1 MLTRNCHSCFLLP
14 IHRKSR
20 KITSFSSISV
30 PCYRYNL
37 NLFHIRIKV
46 CPFFI
51 FVLLWAAI
59 LDLISIL
66 FSTCL
71 LQILYEVR
79 NYEIPFQTQPST
91 ISSFLNFH
99 FVRFRLNKHFPIDS
113 LFSIFFYSLWNIKPL
128 RFFFR
133 RGGDRFFP
141 PFLVHASR
149 LKSKAGHDSH
159 PRLIPHLVSSVCLIL
174 DFTSIILCMSLYLI
188 AL

>member
-1 MLTRNCHSCFLLP
+1 MISYTDCNMLTRNCHSCFLLP

-99 FVRFRLNKHFPIDS
+99 FVRFRLTKHFPIDS

-128 RFFFR
+128 RFFFSSR
-133 RGGDRFFP
+133 R
-141 PFLVHASR
+141 
-149 LKSKAGHDSH
+149 
-159 PRLIPHLVSSVCLIL
+159 
-174 DFTSIILCMSLYLI
+174 
-188 AL
+188 